1 MKEATTKCPV
11 AVKTTKGPANS
22 MELLFTCNDGE
33 PSPPLLQLN
42 PLLLLLNLQQQQQQQ
57 QQQNAT
63 APKSGGQ
70 SEQFHQT
77 MPSYSAA
84 LLASMMSNT
93 SNQTT
98 NSIASTQPPMASSPS
113 SSSEECLLNVTNS
126 STMFELAETDG
137 GCSTLTPPPQLPR
150 FDEDTQQP
158 QHSMPNRQLINGCYN
173 NQFAQFANFGVD
185 QNLHNNQCPSLTTF
199 LERFLLQQNHRTFA
213 TNVLAEQQN
222 REQEQQQQIEHT
234 ESPNSSSLSLMGQQ
248 KAANK
253 EDRIGKSAIN
263 NCSLSEAAKRRRTR
277 TNFTNWQLNEL
288 ENAFES
294 SHYPDVYMREALAIK
309 LDLLESRVQVWFQNR
324 RAKWRKK
331 EHCGHGLGDDQTQK
345 CPGATGDQRD
355 EVSSPSGLMRTDG
368 NGISGKLVPFSVE
381 SLLAASR
388 VPRGRRPNAKYPRVQ
403 ACKGISPFMFPVFPI
418 TQPVGQTIRQDQRQ
432 KAADQRAKLSH

>member
-1 MKEATTKCPV
+1 MDFFPQ
-11 AVKTTKGPANS
+11 S
-22 MELLFTCNDGE
+22 ISNDGE

-57 QQQNAT
+57 QQQQNAM
-63 APKSGGQ
+63 AAKGGGQ
-70 SEQFHQT
+70 TEQFHQT

-158 QHSMPNRQLINGCYN
+158 QNAMPNR
-173 NQFAQFANFGVD
+173 FANFGID

-222 REQEQQQQIEHT
+222 REHHQQQQQQIEHA
-234 ESPNSSSLSLMGQQ
+234 ESPNSSSLSLVGQQ
-248 KAANK
+248 RAANNK

-331 EHCGHGLGDDQTQK
+331 EHFGHGLGDDQTQK

-355 EVSSPSGLMRTDG
+355 EVSSPSGSMRTDG

-432 KAADQRAKLSH
+432 KASDQRAKHSH

>member
-1 MKEATTKCPV
+1 MMDFFPQ
-11 AVKTTKGPANS
+11 S
-22 MELLFTCNDGE
+22 ISNDGE

-57 QQQNAT
+57 QQQQNAM
-63 APKSGGQ
+63 AAKGGGQ
-70 SEQFHQT
+70 TEQFHQT

-158 QHSMPNRQLINGCYN
+158 QNAMPNR
-173 NQFAQFANFGVD
+173 FANFGID

-222 REQEQQQQIEHT
+222 REHHQQQQQQIEHA
-234 ESPNSSSLSLMGQQ
+234 ESPNSSSLSLVGQQ
-248 KAANK
+248 RAANNK

-331 EHCGHGLGDDQTQK
+331 EHFGHGLGDDQTQK

-355 EVSSPSGLMRTDG
+355 EVSSPSGPMRTDG

-432 KAADQRAKLSH
+432 KASDQRAKHSH